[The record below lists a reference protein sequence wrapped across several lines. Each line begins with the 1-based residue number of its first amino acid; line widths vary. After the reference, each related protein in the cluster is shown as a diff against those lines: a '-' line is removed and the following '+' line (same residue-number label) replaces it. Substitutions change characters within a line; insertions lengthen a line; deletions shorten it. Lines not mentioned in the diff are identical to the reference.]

1 MEFMFYFRW
10 IWNTHRCKNYYI
22 AKEKTIHV
30 WQYINN
36 DVDLISWWKFLV
48 FVCLS
53 FFQHSRP
60 SIVCACLCVYMF
72 MCDILCVYMFM
83 CVHVYVC
90 ICLCVYAYVY
100 MFVCIC
106 LFMYMFM
113 CVNVNVWYVYL
124 YICLFVYMFLCD
136 MIMYICLCVYTLMFM
151 CVYVYVWYDNVC
163 IFLCVIFVR
172 VYIQYTYIVGKYK
185 IYLYEL

>member
-72 MCDILCVYMFM
+72 MCVCLCVYVCVYMFIY
-83 CVHVYVC
+83 VYVYVC
-90 ICLCVYAYVY
+90 KCLCV
-100 MFVCIC
+100 
-106 LFMYMFM
+106 
-113 CVNVNVWYVYL
+113 
-124 YICLFVYMFLCD
+124 ICLFVYMFMCD